1 MTKGIDVSHWQGD
14 IDWAAV
20 AASGVEFA
28 IIKAGGSDAGFY
40 KDSKFERN
48 YEGAKANGI
57 PVGAY
62 YFVGRNCTSYG
73 DGVADAKRFAE
84 ILKSKQFEYPVYID
98 LEATSITDKAGATWG
113 CLGFV
118 ETMEKAGYYCG
129 IYASDLS
136 GFCDRLD
143 ITKLDNIDKW
153 VARYGSKPTYVK
165 AYGMWQSSDSG
176 RVDGIS
182 GNVDMDEAYKDY
194 PALIKAAGLNGFTAT
209 PQPKDEQGETRP
221 DTSALEAENARLKD
235 KLARIM
241 AILNE

>member
-1 MTKGIDVSHWQGD
+1 MTKGIDVSHWQGV
-14 IDWAAV
+14 INWPAV
-20 AASGVEFA
+20 KASGVEFA

-40 KDSKFERN
+40 KDSKFEQN

-62 YFVGRNCTSYG
+62 YFVGRNCTSYE

-84 ILKSKQFEYPVYID
+84 ILKGKQFEYPVYID

-118 ETMEKAGYYCG
+118 ETMEKSGYYCG

-182 GNVDMDEAYKDY
+182 GNVDTNEAYKDY
-194 PALIKAAGLNGFTAT
+194 PVLIKAAGMNGFTAT
-209 PQPKDEQGETRP
+209 EQPKDEPLDNRP
-221 DTSALEAENARLKD
+221 DTSALEAENAKMMD
-235 KLARIM
+235 KLARIR
-241 AILNE
+241 AILDE

>member
-1 MTKGIDVSHWQGD
+1 MTKGIDVSHWQRD
-14 IDWAAV
+14 IDWQKV
-20 AASGVEFA
+20 KDSGIEFA

-40 KDSKFERN
+40 KDSKFEQN
-48 YEGAKANGI
+48 YKGAKANGI

-84 ILKSKQFEYPVYID
+84 ILKGKQFEYPVYID
-98 LEATSITDKAGATWG
+98 LEATSITDKAEATWG

-143 ITKLDNIDKW
+143 ITKLDKIDKW

-182 GNVDMDEAYKDY
+182 GNVDTDEAYKDY
-194 PALIKAAGLNGFTAT
+194 PSIIKKAGLNGFTAT
-209 PQPKDEQGETRP
+209 EQPKDEQADNCP
-221 DTSALEAENARLKD
+221 DTSALEAENAKMMD

-241 AILNE
+241 AILKE